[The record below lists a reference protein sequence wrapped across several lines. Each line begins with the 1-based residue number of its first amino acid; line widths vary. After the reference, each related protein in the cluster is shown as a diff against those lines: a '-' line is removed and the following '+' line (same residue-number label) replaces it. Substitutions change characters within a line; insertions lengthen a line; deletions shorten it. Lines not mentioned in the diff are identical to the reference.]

1 MASLPLIAGLLAP
14 CLQTIGLFIWADRW
28 KGTALGLNS
37 FKGCFAS
44 LFHGA
49 VALVTTV
56 SFRSA
61 YVPRAVGYML
71 LSSFL
76 GIVVADTWW
85 LVALARL
92 GARRMIAIDA
102 IKPFLA
108 ALFGALVLRD
118 EIPPLGYVG
127 VAATAV
133 GIYLVNRERDA
144 GEEEGDEEE
153 EEEEEDGGGEKGGS
167 GERREENLPSDGCL
181 AVKEVELAMALDGN
195 GSIGS
200 SKSKRKG
207 RTATLSST
215 TNPQWANGGERE
227 AREEEEEARGDAHGD
242 HGREGEGEDK
252 AEGKSGL
259 AVAYFYAVGNVTLD
273 VVAATITVAE
283 HGALTTADVNL
294 LRFGFAGVVLT
305 AAVVARDL
313 CCGFGAAGEATVG
326 EATAALPSSAAAST
340 TTRCLQRWWYTG
352 GMSRSDR
359 AAVAAGVVFVT
370 VLNPL
375 IMTW

>member
-1 MASLPLIAGLLAP
+1 MTQAG
-14 CLQTIGLFIWADRW
+14 D
-28 KGTALGLNS
+28 
-37 FKGCFAS
+37 
-44 LFHGA
+44 
-49 VALVTTV
+49 
-56 SFRSA
+56 
-61 YVPRAVGYML
+61 
-71 LSSFL
+71 
-76 GIVVADTWW
+76 
-85 LVALARL
+85 
-92 GARRMIAIDA
+92 
-102 IKPFLA
+102 
-108 ALFGALVLRD
+108 
-118 EIPPLGYVG
+118 
-127 VAATAV
+127 
-133 GIYLVNRERDA
+133 
-144 GEEEGDEEE
+144 
-153 EEEEEDGGGEKGGS
+153 EEEDGGGEKGGS

-305 AAVVARDL
+305 AAVVARAV
-313 CCGFGAAGEATVG
+313 CGVSGSGSGAGLSSPDR
-326 EATAALPSSAAAST
+326 AL
-340 TTRCLQRWWYTG
+340 
-352 GMSRSDR
+352 R
-359 AAVAAGVVFVT
+359 AAVVTPADFHAMCRRTLKLKAAEFPDEAVATYDGALERERHAVAHVAQAQHRLGHALEKLPAEVIRPVRLFPAEQGCEQASKCIL
-370 VLNPL
+370 VLDAEPREELRGGNAERECRRGNNVLRLLRGLQLGP
-375 IMTW
+375 